1 MVVAVGHAGCM
12 SRRKLIWH
20 IGLPDAVRA
29 VVGASLEANAPA
41 LDSAGVQVVATA
53 EEGRLATHE
62 LLRTHQ
68 QAGLSRREVEGGWAR
83 ICDRVWQ
90 HKGVSVLSTPDLCI
104 ADKDQL
110 DLALNPLIGVEV
122 HLVVTL
128 ASFSEQLY
136 GAWLGELRAGR
147 SPGWENYLDRVLAPA
162 PSHRQAD
169 RFWAGHD
176 VPGVLSRWGWT
187 FHPDRLHVI
196 AEPDPAGQW
205 ADFAALV
212 GVPSADLPAVVP
224 SYADPAGAAV
234 LRRVNRQLEEPLDVS
249 TAALLTR
256 PDPGST
262 AVPVARTTAL
272 APLVTRWGSDL
283 ADAGYDVRGDLAC
296 LVDEG
301 PSSLPGPRDQVGVAV
316 GVLTEAL
323 AENSRLR
330 HAVVDLRSER
340 DRLERKRRKWKRR
353 AKQAPAR
360 TG

>member
-212 GVPSADLPAVVP
+212 KKGIDLIGSFPHGFAAPFVWGIVASAITGFIAVWGTIRFLRTHTFTPFVI
-224 SYADPAGAAV
+224 YRVVAG
-234 LRRVNRQLEEPLDVS
+234 
-249 TAALLTR
+249 
-256 PDPGST
+256 T
-262 AVPVARTTAL
+262 AVIL
-272 APLVTRWGSDL
+272 ISVT
-283 ADAGYDVRGDLAC
+283 
-296 LVDEG
+296 
-301 PSSLPGPRDQVGVAV
+301 SLR
-316 GVLTEAL
+316 
-323 AENSRLR
+323 
-330 HAVVDLRSER
+330 
-340 DRLERKRRKWKRR
+340 
-353 AKQAPAR
+353 
-360 TG
+360 